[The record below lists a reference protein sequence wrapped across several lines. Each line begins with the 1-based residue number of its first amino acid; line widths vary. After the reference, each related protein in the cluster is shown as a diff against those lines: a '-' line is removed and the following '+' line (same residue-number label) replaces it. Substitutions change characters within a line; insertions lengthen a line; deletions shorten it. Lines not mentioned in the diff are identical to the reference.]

1 MTKTEQEHIATLTK
15 ELTSQYGPVM
25 KRQDIKD
32 FLRFSHIASVTNWV
46 CANGLTGR
54 QPRKGYYY
62 SADIARAFVLGCA

>member
-1 MTKTEQEHIATLTK
+1 MTKTEKEHIDALTK
-15 ELTSQYGPVM
+15 ELKAQYGPVM

-54 QPRKGYYY
+54 QVRRGYYY
-62 SADIARAFVLGCA
+62 TADVARAFILGCA

>member
-15 ELTSQYGPVM
+15 ELKAQYGPVM